1 MKIKKR
7 IEIIKTISENN
18 RALRRMEKSPDFK
31 LAQKHL
37 KGHDSFKY
45 AKAGYIFPE
54 DKSFS
59 TRMKKTWDNIK
70 AHILDVLGDE

>member
-1 MKIKKR
+1 MNIKKQ
-7 IEIIKTISENN
+7 IQIFKTISENN
-18 RALRRMEKSPDFK
+18 RALRRMEKSTDFK
-31 LAQKHL
+31 IMQKHL
-37 KGHDSFKY
+37 KGRDSFKY
-45 AKAGYIFPE
+45 AQAGYIFPE